1 MFKYQKSTGER
12 VMYYRLV
19 ESYRVDDQ
27 VKHETILNLGTLEE
41 LPDVERKK
49 VLAAYR
55 IVSTIRYQLKQ
66 KGINH
71 QKTSPSQ
78 EKNL

>member
-1 MFKYQKSTGER
+1 
-12 VMYYRLV
+12 MYYRLV

-27 VKHETILNLGTLEE
+27 VKHETILNLGTLDE
-41 LPDVERKK
+41 LPDVEQKK
-49 VLAAYR
+49 ALAAYQ

>member
-12 VMYYRLV
+12 VMHYRLV
-19 ESYRVDDQ
+19 ESYRVDGQ
-27 VKHETILNLGTLEE
+27 VKHETILNPGTLDE
-41 LPDVERKK
+41 LPEVERKK
-49 VLAAYR
+49 VLATYQ
-55 IVSTIRYQLKQ
+55 IDSTIRYQLKQ

-71 QKTSPSQ
+71 QKTSPSP